1 MIALALPSLICC
13 YFDLSSVNIQLDITT
28 QKMDANN
35 FNNTILYCINLIGKD
50 DPDYKGCLHDES
62 MKVKGVHNDDE
73 PKAQC
78 CGRVVNYICM
88 KKFLTLR
95 CGVPKTQV
103 EKNDDV
109 HFKFWNDL
117 NVPGYPRRCSGGI
130 KDSIKYCHNG
140 VEKVTKNVIIQFAC
154 TFIVLLV
161 FGKL

>member
-13 YFDLSSVNIQLDITT
+13 YFDLSSVNIQLDVTA

-35 FNNTILYCINLIGKD
+35 FNNTILYCINLIRIND
-50 DPDYKGCLHDES
+50 LDYNRCLRDES
-62 MKVKGVHNDDE
+62 SKVKEIHNENE

-88 KKFLTLR
+88 KKFLTSR

-103 EKNDDV
+103 DENDDV
-109 HFKFWNDL
+109 HFKFWNNL
-117 NVPGYPRRCSGGI
+117 NIPGYPNRCSGGT

-140 VEKVTKNVIIQFAC
+140 VEKVSFNVILQLANI
-154 TFIVLLV
+154 FIVLLV
-161 FGKL
+161 FGK